1 MFVVIFFEGVMD
13 FYSFLRNFAKRKNEL
28 NIMAKKSSG
37 GIGTINYRDIVNNIR
52 AGQYAPIY
60 LLMGEESY
68 YIDRIA
74 EYIAANILTEEE
86 RDFNLTTLYCT
97 RETNVADVINSA
109 RRYPMMSKYQILIVK
124 EAQNLQKFDELQHY
138 VENPLESTILVICYK
153 NGTVDSR
160 KKIVKMI
167 DQVGI
172 VFESKRLKEGM
183 LPTFIDDYLR
193 RKQVTIEGSAK
204 MMLVESIGSDL
215 NRLASELDK
224 LCIILPADHKNITPD
239 LIEKN
244 IGISKEFNLWEFRT
258 AVVERN
264 ILKANQILD
273 FFNQNLKENPAVMT
287 VSMLFNFFSGVM
299 QAWYAPQKTEQ
310 GLMQQLEL
318 KNSWQLRDYQTA
330 MRNYNAM
337 KTMLII
343 GKLRETDAKLKGIGK
358 GNSTDA
364 DIMREL
370 LYFILH

>member
-1 MFVVIFFEGVMD
+1 MSHKGITLHTTGRSD
-13 FYSFLRNFAKRKNEL
+13 IR
-28 NIMAKKSSG
+28 IMAKKSSG
-37 GIGTINYRDIVNNIR
+37 GIGTGNYRDTVTAIR
-52 AGQYAPIY
+52 EGRYAPIY

-74 EYIAANILTEEE
+74 DYIAENILTEEE

-97 RETNVADVINSA
+97 RETNVADIINSA

-124 EAQNLQKFDELQHY
+124 EAQNLQKFDELQYY
-138 VENPLESTILVICYK
+138 VEKPLETTILVICHK
-153 NGTVDSR
+153 NGAVDSR

-167 DQVGI
+167 DQVGV

-183 LPTFIDDYLR
+183 LPTFIDDYLK
-193 RKQVTIEGSAK
+193 RKQVTIDDRAR

-215 NRLASELDK
+215 NRMASELDK
-224 LCIILPADHKNITPD
+224 LCITLPSGQNRITPE
-239 LIEKN
+239 LIERN
-244 IGISKEFNLWEFRT
+244 IGISKEFNPWEFRT
-258 AVVERN
+258 AVIEHN

-273 FFNQNLKENPAVMT
+273 FFNRNPKDNPPIMT
-287 VSMLFNFFSGVM
+287 VALLFNFFAGVM
-299 QAWYAPQKTEQ
+299 QAYYAPIKTEQ
-310 GLMQQLEL
+310 GLIDHLEL
-318 KNSWQLRDYQTA
+318 KSSWQLRDYQTA
-330 MRNYNAM
+330 MRHYSAM

-343 GKLRETDAKLKGIGK
+343 GKLRETDAKLKGIEK

>member
-1 MFVVIFFEGVMD
+1 
-13 FYSFLRNFAKRKNEL
+13 
-28 NIMAKKSSG
+28 MAKKSSG
-37 GIGTINYRDIVNNIR
+37 GIGTSNYRDVITAIR
-52 AGQYAPIY
+52 AGQYSPIY

-74 EYIAANILTEEE
+74 EYISENILTPEE

-97 RETNVADVINSA
+97 RETDVADIINSA

-124 EAQNLQKFDELQHY
+124 EAQNLLKFEDLQYY
-138 VENPLESTILVICYK
+138 VEKPLETTILVICYK
-153 NGTVDSR
+153 NGTVDAR
-160 KKIVKMI
+160 KKVVKMI
-167 DQVGI
+167 DQVGT
-172 VFESKRLKEGM
+172 VYESKRLKEGM

-193 RKQVTIEGSAK
+193 RKKVTIDERAK

-224 LCIILPADHKNITPD
+224 LCITLPNDNKHITPD
-239 LIEKN
+239 LIERYV
-244 IGISKEFNLWEFRT
+244 GISKEFNSWEFRT
-258 AVVERN
+258 AVIEHNV
-264 ILKANQILD
+264 LKSNQILD
-273 FFNQNLKENPAVMT
+273 FFNQNPKENPPIQT
-287 VSMLFNFFSGVM
+287 VALLFNFFAGVM
-299 QAWYAPQKTEQ
+299 QAWYAPNRSEQ
-310 GLMQQLEL
+310 GLLQHLEL
-318 KNSWQLRDYQTA
+318 KSTWQLRDYQTA

-343 GKLRETDAKLKGIGK
+343 GKLREADAKLKGIGK

>member
-1 MFVVIFFEGVMD
+1 MTLHTTGRSDI
-13 FYSFLRNFAKRKNEL
+13 R
-28 NIMAKKSSG
+28 IMAKKSSG
-37 GIGTINYRDIVNNIR
+37 GIGNISHRDIITAIR

-74 EYIAANILTEEE
+74 EYISQNILTEEE
-86 RDFNLTTLYCT
+86 RDFNLTNLYCT
-97 RETNVADVINSA
+97 RETDVADIINSA

-124 EAQNLQKFDELQHY
+124 EAQNLLKFDELQYY
-138 VENPLESTILVICYK
+138 VENPLQSTILVICYK
-153 NGTVDSR
+153 NGVVDGR
-160 KKIVKMI
+160 KKVVKMI
-167 DQVGI
+167 DQVGV

-193 RKQVTIEGSAK
+193 RKQATIEERAK

-224 LCIILPADHKNITPD
+224 LCITLPPENKHITPE
-239 LIEKN
+239 LIERN
-244 IGISKEFNLWEFRT
+244 IGISKEFNLWEFRD
-258 AVVERN
+258 AIKEHN

-273 FFNQNLKENPAVMT
+273 FFNQNPKDNPHVMT
-287 VSMLFNFFSGVM
+287 VALLFNFFAGIM
-299 QAWYAPQKTEQ
+299 QAYYAPNKSEQ
-310 GLMQQLEL
+310 GLMQHLEL
-318 KNSWQLRDYQTA
+318 KSSWQLRDYQTA

-343 GKLRETDAKLKGIGK
+343 GKLRETDAKLKGIDK